1 MEGFGE
7 IEIML
12 FKKIKWPYIKATQLH
27 SYPGVRMLEPGSL
40 VDKLWWPLVFMIA
53 HVVYVYTKPAVIA
66 FNVQYN
72 NY

>member
-1 MEGFGE
+1 MLITLSFYMRKCLVKLLTVFSKYKMEGFGE

-40 VDKLWWPLVFMIA
+40 VDKL
-53 HVVYVYTKPAVIA
+53 
-66 FNVQYN
+66 
-72 NY
+72 